1 MIFDDNILKFMDCGK
16 TVEKF
21 SEGSSLEHP
30 LEHTLEHLIQL
41 GFSEM
46 QKANAKTWSGSD
58 SPNPAH
64 WSADVD
70 VGKGL
75 VYLGSWPWHAFLRV

>member
-16 TVEKF
+16 T
-21 SEGSSLEHP
+21 LETG
-30 LEHTLEHLIQL
+30 LEDLIQL
-41 GFSEM
+41 GFLEM
-46 QKANAKTWSGSD
+46 QKANAKIWSGSD

-70 VGKGL
+70 VGRGL
-75 VYLGSWPWHAFLRV
+75 VYTPYFLSGAREGYTMIYSLAILHPF